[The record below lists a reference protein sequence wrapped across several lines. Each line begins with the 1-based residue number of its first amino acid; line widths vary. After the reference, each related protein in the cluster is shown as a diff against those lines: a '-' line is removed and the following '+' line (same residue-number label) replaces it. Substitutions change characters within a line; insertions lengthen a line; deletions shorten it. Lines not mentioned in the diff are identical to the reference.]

1 MTARERKEYQAR
13 LLDMATRLQDA
24 DGRVAQEALR
34 QTGGETSGQLSN
46 VPMHMADVGTDAFEQ
61 EVSSSL
67 LQNERQIHGEVAAAL
82 DRIENGTFGV
92 CQNCG
97 GEIGKARLDA
107 LPYTRYCVKC
117 ARRGGRRRSGFPA
130 DLAVSATRKRRGR
143 RSHER
148 ICRLPSWLE

>member
-1 MTARERKEYQAR
+1 MTSKEQDGYRAR
-13 LLDMATRLQDA
+13 LLALASRLQDA

-34 QTGGETSGQLSN
+34 QSGGETSGQLSN

-67 LQNERQIHGEVAAAL
+67 MQNERQIQEEVAAAL
-82 DRIENGTFGV
+82 DRIEQGTFGR

-97 GEIGKARLDA
+97 EDIGKGRLDA

-117 ARRGGRRRSGFPA
+117 AQNAEDDGEVGFQPT
-130 DLAVSATRKRRGR
+130 L
-143 RSHER
+143 
-148 ICRLPSWLE
+148 L